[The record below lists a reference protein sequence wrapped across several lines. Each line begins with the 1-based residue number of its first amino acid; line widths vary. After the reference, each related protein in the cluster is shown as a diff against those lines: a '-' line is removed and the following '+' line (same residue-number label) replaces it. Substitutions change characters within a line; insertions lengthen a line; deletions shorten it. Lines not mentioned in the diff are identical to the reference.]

1 MEGEPRMWKTWLP
14 ASGSELPAAVAEVP
28 TKPWEV
34 GVEGIEVRWG
44 DEVMAAKV
52 RNDDVVG
59 EEGIGSGEAREDDTE
74 WAGLDQFF
82 KNTPQSSY
90 IIMRSTT
97 AIPHH

>member
-1 MEGEPRMWKTWLP
+1 M
-14 ASGSELPAAVAEVP
+14 P

-74 WAGLDQFF
+74 
-82 KNTPQSSY
+82 
-90 IIMRSTT
+90 
-97 AIPHH
+97 